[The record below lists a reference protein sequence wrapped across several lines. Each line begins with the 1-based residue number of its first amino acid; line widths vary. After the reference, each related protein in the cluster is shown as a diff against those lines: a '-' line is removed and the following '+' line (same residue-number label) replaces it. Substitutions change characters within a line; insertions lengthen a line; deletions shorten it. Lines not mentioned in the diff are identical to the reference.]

1 MFTNRKKIKF
11 DYCTD
16 DECAILLNESR
27 HRMDFLD
34 KLKDN
39 IFIKIKESV
48 DVMLN
53 EQKFGSTFVFDE
65 ENDFFGR
72 MFIHII
78 LVKVDNINNARNYG
92 GNYYNEKELT
102 KGKLFEVDFEITI
115 GVNDGGQYNENYI
128 KTIIDHEIT
137 HLYDDFEW
145 QATGHKPLIDK
156 SEGNKDNFIRDNIN
170 SNDGMLKSLAWCL
183 YLDNWVEEN
192 AFINQAYTEFSNVG
206 MTRRNVHT
214 KIKSTVAYRNYN
226 KAKIDMGYYIGNNS
240 EQYLKSIYNNIL
252 SKYGKI
258 GIPSPAQE
266 NNYRNKLRMWS
277 DNIFRHF
284 IKRYCSIVSEYL
296 DNLPLNR

>member
-1 MFTNRKKIKF
+1 MFTNRRKIKF

-27 HRMDFLD
+27 HHMDFLD
-34 KLKDN
+34 KLKDS
-39 IFIKIKESV
+39 ILVKIKESV
-48 DVMLN
+48 NVMLN
-53 EQKFGSTFVFDE
+53 EQKFDSTFVFDE
-65 ENDFFGR
+65 ENDFFER

-92 GNYYNEKELT
+92 GNYYNEKELA
-102 KGKLFEVDFEITI
+102 KGKLFEVDFEIII
-115 GVNDGGQYNENYI
+115 GVNDSGQYNENYI

-156 SEGNKDNFIRDNIN
+156 SEGNKDNFISDNIN
-170 SNDGMLKSLAWCL
+170 SNDSMLKSLAWCL
-183 YLDNWVEEN
+183 YLNNWVEEN
-192 AFINQAYTEFSNVG
+192 AFINQAYTELFNVG
-206 MTRRNVHT
+206 MTRRNVHA

-226 KAKIDMGYYIGNNS
+226 KAKIDMDYYIGNNS

-266 NNYRNKLRMWS
+266 NNYRDKLRMWS